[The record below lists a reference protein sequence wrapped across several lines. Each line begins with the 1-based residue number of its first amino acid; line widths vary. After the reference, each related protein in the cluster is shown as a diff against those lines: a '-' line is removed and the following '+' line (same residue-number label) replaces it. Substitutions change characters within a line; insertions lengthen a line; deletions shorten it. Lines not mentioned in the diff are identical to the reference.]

1 MTHIIWALVLNVCFA
16 DGQCFNQTIQWF
28 EKEPECLE
36 FKAIHESIPQDGNW
50 KSVEYTCGIVGA
62 IGT

>member
-1 MTHIIWALVLNVCFA
+1 MTHIIWALVLNVCFV

-28 EKEPECLE
+28 ENEPECLE

-50 KSVEYTCGIVGA
+50 KSVKYT
-62 IGT
+62 